1 MQRVDCAVIGAGPAG
16 LTAAI
21 FLARFRRRFCL
32 FDGGEPRAAWIPRS
46 HNHPAFPDGIR
57 GPDLLARLRDQL
69 APFGTPPIP
78 AVVSAIQRDSAGFV
92 LSSPAGPVLARGV
105 ILATGIRDR
114 LPPMPDALAQVRAG
128 LIRQCPVCDA
138 WEVRGRAISVI
149 GHGVS
154 AVGEAL
160 FLRHYSDRIRLMTLG
175 RPLEV
180 PEAAARRLIESGV
193 TLDQRPVRR
202 IAAGP
207 DDRGQGRGVV
217 FHLAGFGEESVDVA
231 YAALGFDAH
240 SGLAAALGA
249 ECDAE
254 GRLVTDQ
261 AQRSSVPML
270 WAAGDVVTGLNQ
282 IAVAMAQGEV
292 AATGFHS
299 VMRRHEGLTLT

>member
-78 AVVSAIQRDSAGFV
+78 AVVSAIQRDGAGFV

-160 FLRHYSDRIRLMTLG
+160 FLRHYTEDVTLVTLG
-175 RPLEV
+175 
-180 PEAAARRLIESGV
+180 ARFDPPPGV
-193 TLDQRPVRR
+193 AEQLSRAGIAVETRPVRR
-202 IAAGP
+202 WSAGE
-207 DDRGQGRGVV
+207 RQGVV
-217 FHLAGFGEESVDVA
+217 LHIGGFERMAFDVA
-231 YAALGFDAH
+231 Y
-240 SGLAAALGA
+240 SGLGVEPQVALA
-249 ECDAE
+249 EQLGVARAGD
-254 GRLVTDQ
+254 GRIETDGG
-261 AQRSSVPML
+261 QRTSVPMV

-282 IAVAMAQGEV
+282 IAVAMAQAEI
-292 AATGFHS
+292 AATGFHTE
-299 VMRRHEGLTLT
+299 MRRREGLTLL